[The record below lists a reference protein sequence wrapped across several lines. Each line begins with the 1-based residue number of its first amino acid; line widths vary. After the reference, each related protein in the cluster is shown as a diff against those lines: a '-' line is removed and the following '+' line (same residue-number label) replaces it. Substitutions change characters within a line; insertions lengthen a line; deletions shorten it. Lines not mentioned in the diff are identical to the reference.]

1 MPLIF
6 ELSELNFNLNL
17 NIKTITPYFTIFTAF
32 LLVSKLPTLSLKKI
46 SVSPKTTVFILL
58 GMGTIFISFLYYT
71 FETLLIFGLIYLILI
86 PASYAMYKNNL
97 KKNISERS
105 NDDHED
111 VL

>member
-1 MPLIF
+1 
-6 ELSELNFNLNL
+6 
-17 NIKTITPYFTIFTAF
+17 
-32 LLVSKLPTLSLKKI
+32 
-46 SVSPKTTVFILL
+46 
-58 GMGTIFISFLYYT
+58 MGTIFISFLYYT

-97 KKNISERS
+97 KKNISEIS